1 MKRFYLL
8 FLLVLLP
15 LMASAVI
22 ERTIHVAK
30 AGTLSNYISEDEM
43 YKIERLTLTGEI
55 NGEDIR
61 LLRLMT
67 GGVVE
72 CDDSDLHIVSSPGIL
87 STLDL
92 SGVKIVSGGVY
103 LTILFET
110 SGPMRCELDR
120 DNEIPSIAFGY
131 CRALTSITL
140 PNSVTSI
147 GYQAFAD
154 TPWYENQPDGLVYAG
169 KVLYKYKG
177 TMSDG
182 TKIKIKDGTLGIA
195 GYAFDGCSSLT
206 SITIPNSVTSIGDGS
221 FRQCS
226 GLTSITIPN
235 SVTSIG
241 DWAFSDCSGLT
252 SVTIPNSVTS
262 IGDYAFDGCSGLT
275 SITIPNSV
283 TSIGNRALYN
293 TPWYNN
299 QPDGLVYAGKVLY
312 EYKGTMPDG
321 TKIKIKEGT
330 LGIAVDAF
338 YGCSSLTSI
347 TIPNRVTSIGDGS
360 FSQCSGL
367 TSITIPN
374 SVTSIGDYAFSG
386 CSGLTS
392 ITFPNSVTSIGYGA
406 FSGCSGS
413 IKVEEGNTVYD
424 SRDNCNAI
432 IETASNTLIMGCPNT
447 NIPSSVTSIGDGAFS
462 GCSGLTSITIPNSV
476 TSIGFKSFR
485 GCSGLTSITFPN
497 SVTSIGDGAFYGCS
511 GLTTIS
517 IGKRVKDI
525 GEDVFGKC
533 EKLANVYC
541 YAENVPNADGAFWR
555 SYLED
560 ATLHV
565 PVGSMD
571 AYKAKAPWNYF
582 KNIVAID
589 ETASKSTAITI
600 GSYGVGTFSSQYD
613 LDFSSL
619 EGLKAYIAAG
629 YDDDSKTI
637 WLLRVFNV
645 PAGTGLLVMG
655 TPGETYDVP
664 HTVTHSYYTN
674 MLQGNTGNEITIGET
689 DGEMTNYYLKEG
701 KFLQVSTSAK
711 IGQGKSY
718 LQLPTHIFAHTRSV
732 GYVVTDNDK
741 TAISTSAITDQAPDV
756 YYNLQG
762 QRVGNP
768 GKGIY
773 IKNGKKVIV
782 R

>member
-1 MKRFYLL
+1 MKKL
-8 FLLVLLP
+8 FTFLFAVVACVGTML
-15 LMASAVI
+15 ASSTQVDGIWYDFNNTTSTAVV
-22 ERTIHVAK
+22 TYQ
-30 AGTLSNYISEDEM
+30 GDTYSNYSNE
-43 YKIERLTLTGEI
+43 YTGS
-55 NGEDIR
+55 
-61 LLRLMT
+61 
-67 GGVVE
+67 VV
-72 CDDSDLHIVSSPGIL
+72 
-87 STLDL
+87 
-92 SGVKIVSGGVY
+92 
-103 LTILFET
+103 
-110 SGPMRCELDR
+110 
-120 DNEIPSIAFGY
+120 IPA
-131 CRALTSITL
+131 
-140 PNSVTSI
+140 SVTFSGKTYTVTGI
-147 GYQAFAD
+147 GVSAFRA
-154 TPWYENQPDGLVYAG
+154 
-169 KVLYKYKG
+169 
-177 TMSDG
+177 
-182 TKIKIKDGTLGIA
+182 
-195 GYAFDGCSSLT
+195 
-206 SITIPNSVTSIGDGS
+206 
-221 FRQCS
+221 
-226 GLTSITIPN
+226 
-235 SVTSIG
+235 
-241 DWAFSDCSGLT
+241 CSGLT

-262 IGDYAFDGCSGLT
+262 IEDYAFYGCSGLT
-275 SITIPNSV
+275 SVTIPNSV
-283 TSIGNRALYN
+283 ISIRY
-293 TPWYNN
+293 Y
-299 QPDGLVYAGKVLY
+299 
-312 EYKGTMPDG
+312 
-321 TKIKIKEGT
+321 
-330 LGIAVDAF
+330 AF
-338 YGCSSLTSI
+338 YGCSGLTSV
-347 TIPNRVTSIGDGS
+347 TIPNKVTNIGYEAFRG
-360 FSQCSGL
+360 CRGL
-367 TSITIPN
+367 ISVTIGN
-374 SVTSIGDYAFSG
+374 SVTSIGDYAFYDCNS
-386 CSGLTS
+386 LTS
-392 ITFPNSVTSIGYGA
+392 VTLNASYIAGKTYTSSSNLKKIFGSQVSEYIFGNSVTSIGDYA

-476 TSIGFKSFR
+476 TSIGFYSFS

-497 SVTSIGDGAFYGCS
+497 SVTSIGYGAFSRCS

-541 YAENVPNADGAFWR
+541 YAENVPNADGAFWG

-571 AYKAKAPWNYF
+571 AYKAKAPWKYF

-756 YYNLQG
+756 YYTLQG

-768 GKGIY
+768 GKGLY

>member
-61 LLRLMT
+61 ILRLMT

-72 CDDSDLHIVSSPGIL
+72 CDEGILNKVNSPGIL

-92 SGVKIVSGGVY
+92 SGVRIVSGGVY

-110 SGPMRCELDR
+110 SGPWRHELDR
-120 DNEIPSIAFGY
+120 DNEIPSSAFVY

-195 GYAFDGCSSLT
+195 GDAFYGCSSLT
-206 SITIPNSVTSIGDGS
+206 SITIPNSVTSIGDRS
-221 FRQCS
+221 FSQCS

-241 DWAFSDCSGLT
+241 DWAFSGCSGLT

-262 IGDYAFDGCSGLT
+262 IGND
-275 SITIPNSV
+275 
-283 TSIGNRALYN
+283 ALGN

-312 EYKGTMPDG
+312 QFKGTMSDG
-321 TKIKIKEGT
+321 TKIKIKDGT
-330 LGIAVDAF
+330 LGIADYAF
-338 YGCSSLTSI
+338 
-347 TIPNRVTSIGDGS
+347 NR
-360 FSQCSGL
+360 CSGL

-374 SVTSIGDYAFSG
+374 SVTSIGDY
-386 CSGLTS
+386 
-392 ITFPNSVTSIGYGA
+392 A

-476 TSIGFKSFR
+476 TSIGFYSFS

-497 SVTSIGDGAFYGCS
+497 SVTSIGYGAFSRCS

-541 YAENVPNADGAFWR
+541 YAENVPNADGAFWG

-571 AYKAKAPWNYF
+571 AYKAKAPWKYF

-756 YYNLQG
+756 YYTLQG

-768 GKGIY
+768 GKGLY